1 MLLRAIKKIFLT
13 LFIITLLIVGFLFSI
28 SRLYEK
34 EINKLALE
42 QLNKQLVQPIAVD
55 NIELSAFSHFPSIS
69 LEFSN
74 LRIQD
79 PFFPNDTLIFAKKA
93 YLNFDT
99 YDLLNKKY
107 IVRKL
112 ILSKGF
118 SKILIN
124 NKGLENY
131 MILKKNEDE
140 KKSKF
145 EFLLDQVVIENF
157 LINYQNK
164 VLKQDYDFSV
174 KKSKFKGAFSD
185 QDYDLNI
192 IASMNINHFKL
203 ESINYIKS
211 KSSELE
217 MKLHVNN
224 DPFSLTIKNGKLKL
238 GEMNFLVEGNY
249 QSSNKDIIDLTLKG
263 NQIQISEIFSV
274 LPVDYSRFLENYS
287 SKGILNFDG
296 SLAGELNT
304 SKSLDFSVL
313 FNAKNALIK
322 DIANN
327 LELDGINLNGQ
338 FNNRQ
343 QELIINQFSA
353 LLEGKKIGGSVVVSN
368 FSSPKYTLNL
378 LGDVDMSKVPVFLNL
393 QDLTFQ
399 GESHFEVFSK
409 LITKEGNLTFEKLSG
424 KVNSKL
430 LTIDYPSKDIHLDIN
445 DLDLGFPNEN
455 INLKFEKSAYNLDT
469 FSLKLKWKNWDK
481 FLLSKSKKIDLYFDA
496 EFDNFRLDQLLENFS
511 SESSSDS
518 SYEYNFSGNIKADN
532 LFYNNLNFRNV
543 TAKKITI
550 NNILKIETLRMKGF
564 DGDIQLRLLNPN
576 LNSKSQKWVIDSKI
590 DNLNIQKMMM
600 AFKDFDQDLLK
611 SENINGEITSEFSAN
626 ILLDS
631 LNNFDIESSTIESK
645 NIWKNIT
652 LLDYPFL
659 DEILKYFQKS
669 IITRNI
675 IDIDYYNNK
684 IDEVYFENFSTDISL
699 SDEKVKFSKTKLK
712 NNLLNFTFY
721 GSYNVNTIVDYHL
734 NFNWSDL
741 VKKNKS
747 TSQIVQEN
755 KTVGKQLF
763 LKITG
768 PSSDLEYS
776 FDKEEIKNDRKEKIK
791 TEKEIIKS
799 IIKGELVPEEKKEP
813 EIFEVQWEE
822 EVDTTIEVEKTKKL
836 KKKPKKKDSSK
847 MNKFLKKLGVE
858 EEVKEKPKFEIDQ

>member
-79 PFFPNDTLIFAKKA
+79 PLFPNDTLIFAKKA

-157 LINYQNK
+157 SINYQNK
-164 VLKQDYDFSV
+164 VLKQDYDFSI

-217 MKLHVNN
+217 MNLHVNN

-296 SLAGELNT
+296 SLVGELNT

-313 FNAKNALIK
+313 FNAKNAIIK

-353 LLEGKKIGGSVVVSN
+353 LLVGKKIGGSVVVSN

-378 LGDVDMSKVPVFLNL
+378 VGDVDMSKVPVFLNF

-409 LITKEGNLTFEKLSG
+409 LITQEDNVTFEKLSG
-424 KVNSKL
+424 KVNSEL
-430 LTIDYPSKDIHLDIN
+430 LTIDYPSKDIHLDIYDF
-445 DLDLGFPNEN
+445 DLDFPNEN
-455 INLKFEKSAYNLDT
+455 INLKFEKSAYNQDT
-469 FSLKLKWKNWDK
+469 FSLNLKWKNWDK
-481 FLLSKSKKIDLYFDA
+481 FLFSKSKKIDLYFDA
-496 EFDNFRLDQLLENFS
+496 EFDNFRLDQLLETFS
-511 SESSSDS
+511 SENSSDS

-532 LFYNNLNFRNV
+532 LLYDNLKFRNV
-543 TAKKITI
+543 LAKKITI
-550 NNILKIETLRMKGF
+550 NNILKIKSLKMKAF
-564 DGDIQLRLLNPN
+564 DGDIQLMLLNPN
-576 LNSKSQKWVIDSKI
+576 LNSKSQKWVIESKI
-590 DNLNIQKMMM
+590 DNLNIQKVMM

-631 LNNFDIESSTIESK
+631 LNNFDVESSTIESK

-684 IDEVYFENFSTDISL
+684 INEVSFENFNTDISL
-699 SDEKVKFSKTKLK
+699 SDEKVNFSKTKLK

-721 GSYNVNTIVDYHL
+721 GSYNVNTMVDYHL

-776 FDKEEIKNDRKEKIK
+776 FDKEEIKNERKEKIK

-799 IIKGELVPEEKKEP
+799 IIKGEPVPEEKKDP
-813 EIFEVQWEE
+813 EIFEFEWEE
-822 EVDTTIEVEKTKKL
+822 EVDTTKAVEKVIKP
-836 KKKPKKKDSSK
+836 KKKSKKKDSSK
-847 MNKFLKKLGVE
+847 INKFLKKLGVE

>member
-79 PFFPNDTLIFAKKA
+79 PLFPNDTLIFAKKA

-157 LINYQNK
+157 SINYQNK
-164 VLKQDYDFSV
+164 VLKQDYDFSI

-217 MKLHVNN
+217 MNLHVNN

-296 SLAGELNT
+296 SLVGELNT

-313 FNAKNALIK
+313 YNAKNAIIK

-378 LGDVDMSKVPVFLNL
+378 VGDVDMSKVPVFLNF

-409 LITKEGNLTFEKLSG
+409 LITQEDNVTFEKLSG
-424 KVNSKL
+424 KVNSEL
-430 LTIDYPSKDIHLDIN
+430 LTIDYPSKDIHLDIYDF
-445 DLDLGFPNEN
+445 DLDFPNEN
-455 INLKFEKSAYNLDT
+455 INLKFEKSAYNQDT
-469 FSLKLKWKNWDK
+469 FSLNLKWKNWDK
-481 FLLSKSKKIDLYFDA
+481 FLFSKSKKIDLYFDA
-496 EFDNFRLDQLLENFS
+496 EFDNFRLDQLLETFS
-511 SESSSDS
+511 SENSSDS

-532 LFYNNLNFRNV
+532 LLYDNLKFRNV
-543 TAKKITI
+543 LAKKITI
-550 NNILKIETLRMKGF
+550 NNILKIKSLKMKAF
-564 DGDIQLRLLNPN
+564 DGDIQLMLLNPN
-576 LNSKSQKWVIDSKI
+576 LNSKSQKWVIESKI
-590 DNLNIQKMMM
+590 DNLNIQKVMM

-631 LNNFDIESSTIESK
+631 LNNFDVESSTIESK

-684 IDEVYFENFSTDISL
+684 INEVSFENFNTDISL
-699 SDEKVKFSKTKLK
+699 SDEKVNFSKTKLK

-721 GSYNVNTIVDYHL
+721 GSYNLNTMVDYHL

-776 FDKEEIKNDRKEKIK
+776 FDKEEIKNERKEKIK

-799 IIKGELVPEEKKEP
+799 IIKGEPVPEEKKDP
-813 EIFEVQWEE
+813 EIFEFEWEE
-822 EVDTTIEVEKTKKL
+822 EVDTTKAVEKVIKP
-836 KKKPKKKDSSK
+836 KKKSKKKDSSK
-847 MNKFLKKLGVE
+847 INKFLKKLGVE

>member
-79 PFFPNDTLIFAKKA
+79 PLFPNDTLIFAKKA

-157 LINYQNK
+157 SINYQNK
-164 VLKQDYDFSV
+164 VLKQDYDFSI

-217 MKLHVNN
+217 MNLHVNN

-296 SLAGELNT
+296 SLVGELNT

-313 FNAKNALIK
+313 FNAKNAIIK

-353 LLEGKKIGGSVVVSN
+353 LLVGKKIGGSVVVSN

-378 LGDVDMSKVPVFLNL
+378 VGDVDMSKVPVFLNF

-409 LITKEGNLTFEKLSG
+409 LITQEDNVTFEKLSG
-424 KVNSKL
+424 KVNSEL
-430 LTIDYPSKDIHLDIN
+430 LTIDYPSKDIHLDIYDF
-445 DLDLGFPNEN
+445 DLDFPNEN
-455 INLKFEKSAYNLDT
+455 INLKFEKSAYNQDT
-469 FSLKLKWKNWDK
+469 FSLNLKWKNWDK
-481 FLLSKSKKIDLYFDA
+481 FLFSKSKKIDLYFDA
-496 EFDNFRLDQLLENFS
+496 EFDNFRLDQLLETFS
-511 SESSSDS
+511 SGNSSDS

-532 LFYNNLNFRNV
+532 LLYDNLKFRNV
-543 TAKKITI
+543 LAKKITI
-550 NNILKIETLRMKGF
+550 NNILKIKSLKMKAF
-564 DGDIQLRLLNPN
+564 DGDIQLMLLNPN
-576 LNSKSQKWVIDSKI
+576 LNSKSQKWVIESKI
-590 DNLNIQKMMM
+590 DNLNIQKVMM

-631 LNNFDIESSTIESK
+631 LNNFDVESSTIESK

-684 IDEVYFENFSTDISL
+684 INEVSFENFNTDISL
-699 SDEKVKFSKTKLK
+699 SDEKVNFSKTKLK

-721 GSYNVNTIVDYHL
+721 GSYNVNTMVDYHL

-776 FDKEEIKNDRKEKIK
+776 FDKEEIKNERKEKIK

-799 IIKGELVPEEKKEP
+799 IIKGEPVPEEKKDP
-813 EIFEVQWEE
+813 EIFEFEWEE
-822 EVDTTIEVEKTKKL
+822 EVDTTKAVEKVIKP
-836 KKKPKKKDSSK
+836 KKKSKKKDSSK
-847 MNKFLKKLGVE
+847 INKFLKKLGVE